1 MIKDLYHTNFLL
13 TYRHTGRKRFYMSKK
28 IWEVIETVFAYGL
41 IASNLIYA
49 VLLRI
54 SPDYVDIGLC
64 STISFCFAVHVLCEQ
79 LNRKLCNTTI

>member
-1 MIKDLYHTNFLL
+1 MY
-13 TYRHTGRKRFYMSKK
+13 KK

-41 IASNLIYA
+41 IAANLIYA

-64 STISFCFAVHVLCEQ
+64 STISFCFAIHVLCEQ
-79 LNRKLCNTTI
+79 LSHKHTHCLLYTSPSPRD